1 MKTFPSSA
9 VTRIHLRL
17 YGLSNYQVRKILEN
31 IQGVRSSSGF
41 KEYPIEEVKTSMQKR
56 LSNPRIK
63 ESTRKQLDR
72 VLFLLNGESNIVEVD
87 FLKKLSPEQ
96 RLDFLY
102 RQLEQL
108 SEKEEKIRQETNALI
123 QKARQVV
130 GTQI

>member
-1 MKTFPSSA
+1 
-9 VTRIHLRL
+9 
-17 YGLSNYQVRKILEN
+17 
-31 IQGVRSSSGF
+31 
-41 KEYPIEEVKTSMQKR
+41 MQKR